1 MIRAQ
6 IFVTNSATTENDE
19 DLFAI
24 ETVLDDIATFCSVLR
39 NLAYTLSNDLDSG
52 VNMDHFHQ
60 LIQVVYRLKV
70 QS

>member
-6 IFVTNSATTENDE
+6 IFVTNSATENDE
-19 DLFAI
+19 DLFEI
-24 ETVLDDIATFCSVLR
+24 ETVLDDISTFCSVLR

-60 LIQVVYRLKV
+60 LIQVVFRLKV